1 MPYSWKHWLATA
13 CIAAAA
19 TPTLA
24 QQSNV
29 LRPEATNPLVVTGND
44 WMNSAAPERIA
55 FLKGVATMIMAEG
68 AYAKNTNQKIPP
80 VSEGIIKATETVKP
94 GEFEA
99 RITNWYEA
107 NPSKLSTPVMTV
119 VWRNIVKKQP

>member
-1 MPYSWKHWLATA
+1 MA
-13 CIAAAA
+13 
-19 TPTLA
+19 TLA
-24 QQSNV
+24 GGSV
-29 LRPEATNPLVVTGND
+29 HRCRCDADTGTTVERPPAESTNPLVVTGND

-55 FLKGVATMIMAEG
+55 FLKGVANMIMAEG
-68 AYAKNTNQKIPP
+68 AYAKNANQKIPP

-99 RITNWYEA
+99 RITSWYEA

-119 VWRNIVKKQP
+119 VWRNIVNKQP